1 MNKPVRAIGPRV
13 LEQLLAHSWP
23 GNVRGL
29 EHVIPRAV
37 ALAPGDVIASV
48 AFAPAM
54 AGLAAKPGSGGPILS
69 LPVGTTLDEASRRL
83 IQATVDHCAGNKL
96 QAARMLGIPPR
107 TMYRHFA
114 GLKASAGGNQER
126 IDARSEEASASESSI
141 NGSRTGG

>member
-1 MNKPVRAIGPRV
+1 MNKPVRTIGPRA

-23 GNVRGL
+23 GNVREL
-29 EHVIPRAV
+29 EHVIQRAV
-37 ALAPGDVIASV
+37 ALASGDAIASV

-54 AGLAAKPGSGGPILS
+54 AGLAAGANSGRPSLS

-114 GLKASAGGNQER
+114 GLKASAGGNRAHVDGQ
-126 IDARSEEASASESSI
+126 SEEAGTSESSLD
-141 NGSRTGG
+141 GPKAGG